1 MLSRLHCSA
10 ATSVAVSLTK
20 PRKVGF
26 GVAVAELELV
36 EGAGE
41 LPLGAGGDGEA
52 FSKLPFEDFSVCA
65 GVLFDGGL
73 RVSTEGKSPFHFRS
87 VFDSNAC
94 HGEAG

>member
-1 MLSRLHCSA
+1 MLARLHCSA
-10 ATSVAVSLTK
+10 AASVAVSLAK
-20 PRKVGF
+20 PHKVGF
-26 GVAVAELELV
+26 GVAVAGLELA
-36 EGAGE
+36 EGAGK

-52 FSKLPFEDFSVCA
+52 FSNLPFEEFGVRT

-73 RVSTEGKSPFHFRS
+73 RVPTQSQSPFHFRS